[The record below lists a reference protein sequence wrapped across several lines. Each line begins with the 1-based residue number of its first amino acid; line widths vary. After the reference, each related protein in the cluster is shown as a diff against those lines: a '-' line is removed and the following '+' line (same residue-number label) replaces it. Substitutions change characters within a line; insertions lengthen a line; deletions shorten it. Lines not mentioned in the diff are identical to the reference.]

1 MSYSHH
7 VEPHLIHRTGWLRAA
22 VLGANDGIIS
32 VTSLIM
38 GMAAS
43 GATSHT
49 LLITCIAGLIS
60 GASSMAAGEYISVK
74 SQSDIEEA
82 DLKHEARELDKNPHL
97 ELKELTQIYIQR
109 GLEPEL
115 AHEVAV
121 QLSAHDALSAHARD
135 EIGISVHTSAKPF
148 LAASSSALAF
158 SVGSLFPLISIM
170 LLPERYLEKGVML
183 IGVLSLGIMGALA
196 SYAGGASIWRGSIRV
211 MIWGIIAMLFSA
223 WIGSLFNVAVA

>member
-1 MSYSHH
+1 
-7 VEPHLIHRTGWLRAA
+7 
-22 VLGANDGIIS
+22 
-32 VTSLIM
+32 M

-135 EIGISVHTSAKPF
+135 EIGIHENTSAKPLEAGGF
-148 LAASSSALAF
+148 FCPRLF
-158 SVGSLFPLISIM
+158 TRCSV
-170 LLPERYLEKGVML
+170 
-183 IGVLSLGIMGALA
+183 
-196 SYAGGASIWRGSIRV
+196 SYAGHSIKPSRLSDSVSCTHRGTIVVRFRGFIELLFWDFYVDRCISCD
-211 MIWGIIAMLFSA
+211 AMGDFCD
-223 WIGSLFNVAVA
+223 AVCQLDWLPI